1 MPKGKKFGGRTSG
14 TPNKLT
20 KDFRAFL
27 NDFYYTEED
36 DKQTRFEKL
45 QYGLYELATKEKN
58 KAIRLKAIQTILK
71 TLGVFDSN
79 QKVDIGI
86 AKEKI
91 NIRIGFKEKAEE

>member
-1 MPKGKKFGGRTSG
+1 MKKIKTGGRKAG

-20 KDFRAFL
+20 KDFKTFL
-27 NDFYYTEED
+27 RDFYSEQD

-71 TLGVFDSN
+71 ILGVFDN
-79 QKVDIGI
+79 NNKVEVGI
-86 AKEKI
+86 AKDKI
-91 NIRIGFKEKAEE
+91 NIRIGFKEKADE

>member
-1 MPKGKKFGGRTSG
+1 MKKIKTGGRKAG

-20 KDFRAFL
+20 KDFKTFL
-27 NDFYYTEED
+27 RDFYSEQD

-71 TLGVFDSN
+71 ILGVFDN
-79 QKVDIGI
+79 NNKVEVGI
-86 AKEKI
+86 AKDKI
-91 NIRIGFKEKAEE
+91 NIKIGFKEKADE

>member
-1 MPKGKKFGGRTSG
+1 MKKIKTGGRKAG

-20 KDFRAFL
+20 KDFKTFL
-27 NDFYYTEED
+27 RDFYSEQD

-71 TLGVFDSN
+71 ILGVFDN
-79 QKVDIGI
+79 NNKVEVGI
-86 AKEKI
+86 AKDKI
-91 NIRIGFKEKAEE
+91 NIKIGFKEKADK